1 MKTATHLSLGLAAT
15 CLVFGGCANVLI
27 RPEGELPKPLVVA
40 TPAKVAVVVTAET
53 ANYTHKE
60 SRASVDYEASLG
72 PEHKHLV
79 EEIFRAEFA
88 DVRLFDSLDAARGEA
103 GVQAIF
109 EPRIEQF
116 SFASSKETG
125 GTYCAVTIRYQILIY
140 APDGQPV
147 DTLTLT
153 GYGSGPAPKIGN
165 GEEELGIA
173 TYAAMR
179 DAAAKFLT
187 QFQGLD
193 VAKPLLAS
201 QSLQPK
207 AQPVPGSPEAAAAE
221 AVVAIE
227 AVPINDPPVVATAT
241 TSSIPGA
248 SIPGASAP
256 TTSAPPGSASPPAPP
271 PASPPA
277 STDPAPTSPASP
289 PPAPS
294 APPSQMRAPY
304 PASTSL

>member
-1 MKTATHLSLGLAAT
+1 MKLSTHLPLGLAAA
-15 CLVFGGCANVLI
+15 CMVLGGCAKVLVQ
-27 RPEGELPKPLVVA
+27 PQGELPKPLVVA
-40 TPAKVAVVVTAET
+40 TPVKVGVVITPET

-79 EEIFRAEFA
+79 EAIFKAEFA
-88 DVRLFDSLDAARGEA
+88 DAKLFDSIDAARVEPGLK
-103 GVQAIF
+103 AIF
-109 EPRIEQF
+109 EPRIEQY
-116 SFASSKETG
+116 SFASAKETG

-187 QFQGLD
+187 QFQGLE

-201 QSLQPK
+201 QALQPK
-207 AQPVPGSPEAAAAE
+207 VQPVPGSAEAAAAD

-227 AVPINDPPVVATAT
+227 AVPINDPPAVATT
-241 TSSIPGA
+241 TSSPAPAQSPVPSTPPA
-248 SIPGASAP
+248 S
-256 TTSAPPGSASPPAPP
+256 TPPAESPPAP
-271 PASPPA
+271 SP
-277 STDPAPTSPASP
+277 
-289 PPAPS
+289 
-294 APPSQMRAPY
+294 PPSQMRAPY
-304 PASTSL
+304 PASDSP